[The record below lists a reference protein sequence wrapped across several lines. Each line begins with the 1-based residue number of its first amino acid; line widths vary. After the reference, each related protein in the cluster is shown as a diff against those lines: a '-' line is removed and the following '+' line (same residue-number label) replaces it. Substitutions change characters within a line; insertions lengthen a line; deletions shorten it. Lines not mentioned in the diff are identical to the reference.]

1 MNDSNF
7 CLNSVQYKAVKEVAD
22 AEMRSM
28 EQMLSLLLEQGI
40 CFYFSDYWPQS
51 GERPETG
58 KLEDQLRQDAIKAI
72 QN

>member
-7 CLNSVQYKAVKEVAD
+7 CLNPVQFRVVKEVAD
-22 AEMRSM
+22 ADIRSM

-40 CFYFSDYWPQS
+40 RFYFADYWPQS
-51 GERPETG
+51 GERPELG